1 MTWNK
6 RKCIFVPETE
16 REVYTHMRQHARESL
31 GMTLDQYICLS
42 IRSAYKE
49 AVKRGKMEPIEE
61 GGFDVSPV

>member
-6 RKCIFVPETE
+6 RKCIFVPEQE
-16 REVYTHMRQHARESL
+16 KDVYVHMRQHARESL

-49 AVKRGKMEPIEE
+49 AVKRGKMPAIGEGEDYGTPI
-61 GGFDVSPV
+61 